1 MDSSGQTTVLVADVS
16 GGSKLYEVAGYA
28 AALEVIARCIER
40 LRDAAESTG
49 GQVVKTNGDKVM
61 VLFASAD
68 AAAHAATR
76 MHATIAALPEI
87 GGAKPGGEG
96 RFHNGPGDRCD
107 EGLLGGT
114 GKLGSRVGQPA
125 QKSQTHN
132 SQ

>member
-16 GGSKLYEVAGYA
+16 GGSKLYEAAGYA

-40 LRDAAESTG
+40 VRDAAESTG

-76 MHATIAALPEI
+76 MHANIEALPEI
-87 GGAKPGGEG
+87 GGAKPGVQG
-96 RFHNGPGDRCD
+96 RLHTRPGYPRAQGLPGGNGQARSP
-107 EGLLGGT
+107 
-114 GKLGSRVGQPA
+114 
-125 QKSQTHN
+125 
-132 SQ
+132 

>member
-16 GGSKLYEVAGYA
+16 GGSKLYAAAGYA

-40 LRDAAESTG
+40 VRDAAESTG

-76 MHATIAALPEI
+76 MHATLAALPEI
-87 GGAKPGGEG
+87 GGGEPGRRGGLSPRARGPSG
-96 RFHNGPGDRCD
+96 R
-107 EGLLGGT
+107 GL
-114 GKLGSRVGQPA
+114 
-125 QKSQTHN
+125 
-132 SQ
+132 